1 MIFPTPQVY
10 ECTDGIYKLKNK
22 YDTDDLY
29 SMWTSLKNGNEDI
42 SYISNLIFSEDEYEI
57 VIDDKGIS
65 ISSSCDTGK
74 FRAITTL
81 RQLIDESDELSY
93 CRIKDF
99 PNFKKRAYMLEVS
112 VRIPRMSTLK
122 SFVDKLA
129 ELKYNEFQLYM
140 EGMCYKFEAYP
151 DLIEHDCL
159 GPEEMDELDNY
170 CRERFIELIPT
181 LNGFGHMSDWLK
193 TSRFSHLSVG
203 PADWGTID
211 ITNPESY
218 ELVSNTYKSL
228 LPHFKSEYVNIGLDE
243 VGGLGKYQ
251 LEEICNEKGKGN
263 VYLDWL
269 GTLSDLCRR
278 EYGKKVMFWD
288 DMLPGFSDESL
299 NRIPSDATVMSWS
312 YDVVQT
318 QMWAEKVMKYAQK
331 GLRFYMCCCND
342 TWNTFTGR
350 SEIAHFNLRS
360 AGDIGVK
367 YGAEGYMLTDWGNNG
382 HPEFL
387 PMSYNYCALGAQNAW
402 NVEVE
407 QNGGYNKNNFVYN
420 ARKYADKYMFKSN
433 TAKYVARLSDYYT
446 LEPERPFGVTCCFY
460 SIVCPMS
467 EKQFEVWFNI
477 DDFFDDIPFYFGNVA
492 DYVKK
497 IISELNSSDGD
508 PVQKREIILD
518 ANLIIL
524 GARLMMHRYN
534 PKDKGEM
541 SESVNMI
548 DFLVSE
554 YRELWCNR
562 NYEYGYD
569 MFADK
574 LLERKKELLE
584 LIEN

>member
-1 MIFPTPQVY
+1 MIFPSPQFY
-10 ECTDGIYKLKNK
+10 ESIDGTYKLKNI
-22 YDTDDLY
+22 YDTADLY
-29 SMWTSLKNGNEDI
+29 SMWLALKDGNSDI
-42 SYISNLIFSEDEYEI
+42 SYRTDSGFSEDEYEI
-57 VIDDKGIS
+57 AIGEEGIT
-65 ISSSCDTGK
+65 ITSSGDTGK

-81 RQLIDESDELSY
+81 RQLIDEGDEIS
-93 CRIKDF
+93 CCKIKDF
-99 PNFKKRAYMLEVS
+99 PSFRKRAYMLEVS
-112 VRIPRMSTLK
+112 VRIPCMATLK
-122 SFVDKLA
+122 AFVDKLA

-140 EGMCYKFEAYP
+140 EGMCYKFEAYS
-151 DLIEHDCL
+151 DLISHECL
-159 GPEEMDELDNY
+159 GPCEMDELDKY

-203 PADWGTID
+203 PADWGTLD
-211 ITNPESY
+211 ITNPEAY
-218 ELVSNTYKSL
+218 ELVSNTYQSL
-228 LPHFKSEYVNIGLDE
+228 LPHFRSEYVNIGLDE

-251 LEEICNEKGKGN
+251 LEEICNERGKGN

-269 GTLSDLCRR
+269 CTLSDLCRN
-278 EYGKKVMFWD
+278 EYNKKVMFWD

-299 NRIPSDATVMSWS
+299 NRIPEDATVMSWS
-312 YDVVQT
+312 YDVIQT
-318 QMWAEKVMKYAQK
+318 QMWAEKVMKYSEK

-350 SEIAHFNLRS
+350 SEIANFNLRS

-420 ARKYADKYMFKSN
+420 ARKYADRYMYKAN
-433 TAKYVARLSDYYT
+433 LAKHVARLSDYYA

-460 SIVCPMS
+460 SIICSMS

-477 DDFFDDIPFYFGNVA
+477 DDFFDDIPFYFTNVKE
-492 DYVKK
+492 YVEK
-497 IISELNSSDGD
+497 IISDIEKESDGTIT
-508 PVQKREIILD
+508 QREILID
-518 ANLIIL
+518 AKFVLL
-524 GARLMMHRYN
+524 GARLMLHRYN
-534 PKDKGEM
+534 SNDKEEIQL
-541 SESVNMI
+541 SISMI
-548 DFLVSE
+548 DELSAE
-554 YRELWCNR
+554 YRELWNSMYYEFGCNIFT
-562 NYEYGYD
+562 E
-569 MFADK
+569 K

-584 LIEN
+584 LLNK